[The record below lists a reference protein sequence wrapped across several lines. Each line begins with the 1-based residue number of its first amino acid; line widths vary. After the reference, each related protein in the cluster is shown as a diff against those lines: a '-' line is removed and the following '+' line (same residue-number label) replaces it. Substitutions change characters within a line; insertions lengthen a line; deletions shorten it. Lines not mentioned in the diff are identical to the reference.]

1 MKKIIILSGDPNSIN
16 SEIIFKSWKKINKSL
31 KKKIYLISNYELI
44 KRQFK
49 ILKYKIKIQ
58 KVENIDEQKNNDNLK
73 ILNVDLK
80 FSNPFNVEK
89 KTASNFV
96 YKSLSL
102 GHKLALNK
110 KNVLGLIN
118 CPINKNLLSN
128 RFIGVTE
135 YFAHKC
141 NIKKNSEVMLIKNEK
156 LSVSPIT
163 THFDIKKIPQ
173 NIDKLRIINKV
184 KQINLWFKKI
194 CKTSPKIAVL
204 GLNPHNAEL
213 KKNSEEKK
221 IILPAIIAL
230 KKKGIKVEGP
240 LVADTIFINDYKKFD
255 VIVGMYHDQVI
266 APFKTLYKFDAI
278 NMTLG
283 LKYLRVS
290 PDHGTARDIIF
301 KDKANPHSLIKCINT
316 ILKLG

>member
-141 NIKKNSEVMLIKNEK
+141 NIKKKFRSYVN
-156 LSVSPIT
+156 
-163 THFDIKKIPQ
+163 KK
-173 NIDKLRIINKV
+173 
-184 KQINLWFKKI
+184 
-194 CKTSPKIAVL
+194 
-204 GLNPHNAEL
+204 
-213 KKNSEEKK
+213 
-221 IILPAIIAL
+221 
-230 KKKGIKVEGP
+230 
-240 LVADTIFINDYKKFD
+240 
-255 VIVGMYHDQVI
+255 
-266 APFKTLYKFDAI
+266 
-278 NMTLG
+278 
-283 LKYLRVS
+283 
-290 PDHGTARDIIF
+290 
-301 KDKANPHSLIKCINT
+301 
-316 ILKLG
+316 